1 MRLSSAR
8 RGTARVAQ
16 SAGMPEAAGELV
28 NLLQM
33 SISPIALISGVGLL
47 LLSVTNRL
55 GRVIDR
61 SRALAAELRAEP
73 ASPAV
78 DRQRAQLHVLIRRA
92 GLLWGSIAAVTVT
105 VLCSCLMVLMLT
117 SIVFFRWAALSTAVV
132 AVFFVALLSLL
143 LSALLFFADVLLAL
157 RALRMEVG
165 HLAES

>member
-1 MRLSSAR
+1 MRLASAR
-8 RGTARVAQ
+8 RGTALVAQ

-73 ASPAV
+73 ASLAA

-92 GLLWGSIAAVTVT
+92 GLLWASIAAVTVT
-105 VLCSCLMVLMLT
+105 ILSSCLMVLMLT
-117 SIVFFRWAALSTAVV
+117 SIVFFRWSLSTAVV

-143 LSALLFFADVLLAL
+143 LSALLFFGDVLLAL

>member
-1 MRLSSAR
+1 
-8 RGTARVAQ
+8 
-16 SAGMPEAAGELV
+16 MPEAAGELV

-61 SRALAAELRAEP
+61 SRALAAELRADP
-73 ASPAV
+73 ASPAA

-92 GLLWGSIAAVTVT
+92 GLLWASIAAVTVT
-105 VLCSCLMVLMLT
+105 ILSSCLMVLMLT
-117 SIVFFRWAALSTAVV
+117 SIVFFRWSLSEGVV